1 MARNTLI
8 VLLYAIGVLADCS
21 AILWL
26 SQNDNQAPTAH
37 AMTSSLP
44 PHILIST
51 LVAHHTRESEPSLS
65 FIIFILIIIV
75 TGASTTPLPEFEEYH
90 DTLLWQELGFAID
103 EPSSFFLHRRDE
115 SDSGSHCH
123 NLTKTEQLEKSMRSP
138 WHSLDPFS
146 SLSYKVPGWDTLLEI
161 ARKRY
166 GKGSRNILVYD
177 EHYPEVDSAKVCV
190 PSHAIPIQLD
200 GSPSCHVSNA
210 SAGGEITGTHGIVS
224 VRIETGHRGSSISEI
239 GEAAAYGDLG
249 SFTARFWFPIGGLR
263 NRMATIATRFIN
275 EQFARIELS
284 INDMVSTIYN
294 MTVQDGQSCQ
304 AVETIQTCTFKGTGK
319 IPFTASGNVW
329 FEYDDRTY
337 NHELE
342 NSKHQ
347 SKHYKYAFDLTEVL
361 PDESQRTLYATFGGA
376 FNVESHGRYEAV
388 CTEDEDDD

>member
-1 MARNTLI
+1 M
-8 VLLYAIGVLADCS
+8 
-21 AILWL
+21 
-26 SQNDNQAPTAH
+26 
-37 AMTSSLP
+37 
-44 PHILIST
+44 
-51 LVAHHTRESEPSLS
+51 
-65 FIIFILIIIV
+65 IV
-75 TGASTTPLPEFEEYH
+75 TGASTTPLPEFEETYH

-123 NLTKTEQLEKSMRSP
+123 NLTKTEQLEKSCHIESARLGYASRDRQKTI
-138 WHSLDPFS
+138 WERKSQYLDHQDWT
-146 SLSYKVPGWDTLLEI
+146 LSVQ
-161 ARKRY
+161 
-166 GKGSRNILVYD
+166 
-177 EHYPEVDSAKVCV
+177 YPEVDSAKVCV

-249 SFTARFWFPIGGLR
+249 SFSARFWFPIGGLR
-263 NRMATIATRFIN
+263 NRMSTIASRFIN

-284 INDMVSTIYN
+284 FNDMVSTIYN

-304 AVETIQTCTFKGTGK
+304 AVETIQTCIFKGTGK

-361 PDESQRTLYATFGGA
+361 PDESQRTLYATFGGT
-376 FNVESHGRYEAV
+376 FNVESHGRYKATKAYQMDQNVEEA
-388 CTEDEDDD
+388 

>member
-1 MARNTLI
+1 MVRKILPTLH
-8 VLLYAIGVLADCS
+8 
-21 AILWL
+21 ILPVFRYPL
-26 SQNDNQAPTAH
+26 TSILQ
-37 AMTSSLP
+37 TSSLP

-51 LVAHHTRESEPSLS
+51 LVTHHTRESEPSLS

-123 NLTKTEQLEKSMRSP
+123 NLTKTEQLEKM
-138 WHSLDPFS
+138 
-146 SLSYKVPGWDTLLEI
+146 PGWDTLLEI

-190 PSHAIPIQLD
+190 PSLAIPIQLD

-275 EQFARIELS
+275 EQFAR
-284 INDMVSTIYN
+284 
-294 MTVQDGQSCQ
+294 
-304 AVETIQTCTFKGTGK
+304 
-319 IPFTASGNVW
+319 
-329 FEYDDRTY
+329 
-337 NHELE
+337 
-342 NSKHQ
+342 
-347 SKHYKYAFDLTEVL
+347 
-361 PDESQRTLYATFGGA
+361 
-376 FNVESHGRYEAV
+376 
-388 CTEDEDDD
+388 